1 MNRYKNSL
9 LTDELLGGLVLYKLQ
24 MGVKDIPAAGIEGCY
39 MAQNGEMKAISEL
52 IGLGRFRA
60 IKIEYKIAPLRE
72 DLYKMV
78 AELDADIRQSCVVS
92 LEEMDNHIDEQFQT
106 EFVSGVTF
114 QEMINALEDDLMGDV
129 NLEPIIDGRL
139 EIGRVLYEQL
149 AGAVPPYPRRPE
161 AEFCGNGNDKYSAE
175 EVIGGPFAALAQM
188 KKDDQKS

>member
-78 AELDADIRQSCVVS
+78 GNWMPTSAKAVLLAWRRW
-92 LEEMDNHIDEQFQT
+92 
-106 EFVSGVTF
+106 
-114 QEMINALEDDLMGDV
+114 
-129 NLEPIIDGRL
+129 II
-139 EIGRVLYEQL
+139 I
-149 AGAVPPYPRRPE
+149 
-161 AEFCGNGNDKYSAE
+161 
-175 EVIGGPFAALAQM
+175 
-188 KKDDQKS
+188 